1 MENGV
6 WKPDCKHKSCV
17 VTVEA
22 RDSGRPFPLS
32 GRAYV
37 TVTLIDENDHDP
49 TVTFRYANSGRC
61 FKMYQNVQLFL
72 QYNISFYQEKFN
84 VSKEFTC

>member
-49 TVTFRYANSGRC
+49 TVTFRYANSGKSFNC
-61 FKMYQNVQLFL
+61 CIAL
-72 QYNISFYQEKFN
+72 ISILRYELLILELCRLTF
-84 VSKEFTC
+84 